1 MESALQGVRIID
13 LTQYLAGPYGTMVLS
28 DLGAEVIKVEPV
40 GMPPEVRRI
49 GPLDEGDQH
58 SVTYLGINRNKKAVA
73 LNLKTERGKTVF
85 YDLVKVSDVVF
96 DNFRPGILE
105 RLAIDYD
112 SLKRVNP
119 KIISASSTAY
129 GATGPW
135 KNRPAYDAVL
145 QAMTG
150 MISLNGEP
158 GGPPVVTG
166 ACIADISAGISAAHG
181 IMAALY
187 AREKTGLGQKVE
199 VSMLESCLSLM
210 VFDAAGYL
218 IKGILPEPRGRNNM
232 IVSPYGIYQAKDGYI
247 MIAAHRSFDKFCRA
261 IAYEQLLDDPRF
273 RTMAD
278 RCSNAK
284 ALNSMVEARLKTRTI
299 AEWEALFQAADVPCS
314 PVNTLDKTFSHPQ
327 VLERDIVVEYDF
339 VLGGKAKTIGNP
351 IKLSNTPPDL
361 RKTFRSPPMPGQH
374 TRQVLSEILHYAE
387 DAIDALTRDGV
398 TEEWSPQK
406 MIGET
411 S

>member
-13 LTQYLAGPYGTMVLS
+13 LTQYLAGPYGTMILS

-40 GMPPEVRRI
+40 GMPQEVRRM

-58 SVTYLGINRNKKAVA
+58 SVTYLGINRNKKAIA
-73 LNLKTERGKTVF
+73 LDLKTERGKNVF
-85 YDLVKVSDVVF
+85 YDLVKVSDVAF

-112 SLKRVNP
+112 TLKKINP
-119 KIISASSTAY
+119 SIISASSTVF
-129 GATGPW
+129 GTTGPW

-158 GGPPVVTG
+158 GGPPMITG
-166 ACIADISAGISAAHG
+166 TCIADISAGISAAHG
-181 IMAALY
+181 IMAALF

-232 IVSPYGIYQAKDGYI
+232 IVSPYGIYEAKDGYI
-247 MIAAHRSFDKFCRA
+247 MIAAHRSFEKFCRA
-261 IAYEQLLDDPRF
+261 IAYEELLDDPRF
-273 RTMAD
+273 PTMAD
-278 RCSNAK
+278 RCSNVM
-284 ALNSMVEARLKTRTI
+284 ALNAAVETRIKTKTI
-299 AEWEALFQAADVPCS
+299 AEWEEIFEAADVPCS

-327 VLERDIVVEYDF
+327 VLERDIIAEYDF

-361 RKTFRSPPMPGQH
+361 RKTYHSPPMPGQH
-374 TRQVLSEILHYAE
+374 TREVLSEVLNYST
-387 DAIDALTRDGV
+387 DVIDALADDGV
-398 TEEWSPQK
+398 TEEWAP
-406 MIGET
+406 T
-411 S
+411 